1 MAKSEKVHLEASVR
15 GRGESSDQVGT
26 AKEWKSMWS
35 IKVTPKIK
43 IVLWRLA
50 HNCLPTGQQL
60 RKRNIP
66 AYDLCC
72 HCGRDETAE
81 HAFLTCQYVAESWR
95 ELKKRCGLKKLL
107 KPFVSPRQWIF
118 DVLAGCTDREA
129 TIFVIFL
136 WHIWEARNTVRNGER
151 EVHPHCLVEKI
162 LAYVDM
168 VLLHMYDPVVPNRC
182 DSVKPKLWDPPSEGW
197 VMVNVVATIFQKANR
212 MGLGIVV
219 RDHTTEVL
227 AACRQGIDMITD
239 SELAEAIAVRQA
251 ILFVSELP
259 YSHVIIATDCL
270 SLVQKL
276 RSEAMDRSHT

>member
-1 MAKSEKVHLEASVR
+1 VGNGEEIRITKDKWIPDAPCHPICPTVDIPDDLKVNYLIDESSRKWNEELVRICFSPADAERILNIALSHNRVLDYVSWPFTKTGTYTVKSAYTMAKSEKVHLEASVR

-72 HCGRDETAE
+72 HYGRDETTE

-136 WHIWEARNTVRNGER
+136 WHILEARNIVHNG
-151 EVHPHCLVEKI
+151 
-162 LAYVDM
+162 
-168 VLLHMYDPVVPNRC
+168 
-182 DSVKPKLWDPPSEGW
+182 
-197 VMVNVVATIFQKANR
+197 
-212 MGLGIVV
+212 
-219 RDHTTEVL
+219 
-227 AACRQGIDMITD
+227 
-239 SELAEAIAVRQA
+239 
-251 ILFVSELP
+251 
-259 YSHVIIATDCL
+259 
-270 SLVQKL
+270 
-276 RSEAMDRSHT
+276 